1 MRDSIID
8 ASIGGIL
15 IGLSAL
21 IMFGLLGKITGI
33 SSILWRSITP
43 PIHSPLFEKT
53 WRPLFLLGLV
63 IGAFLAHSLFNF
75 PLPSQPST
83 HSLYLLIA
91 AGLLVGFGAHYGSG
105 CTSGHGICGIGRLS
119 KRSIVA
125 TSCFMLTGIMT
136 VYVTRHLFLNTA
148 PLYFQAHCLA

>member
-1 MRDSIID
+1 MHDSIIN
-8 ASIGGIL
+8 ASIGGIF
-15 IGLSAL
+15 IGFSAL

-33 SSILWRSITP
+33 SGILWRSVTP
-43 PIHSPLFEKT
+43 STKTLVFEKL

-63 IGAFLAHSLFNF
+63 AGAFLAHTTFNF

-83 HSLYLLIA
+83 QSLYQLIA

-125 TSCFMLTGIMT
+125 TICFMLTGIIT
-136 VYVTRHLFLNTA
+136 VYVIRHLI
-148 PLYFQAHCLA
+148 